1 MSDWF
6 REHYKHSPLSQ
17 VKRRRSE
24 LRLQLEE
31 AADEMNSLLTFHR
44 TRISQMLIEAY
55 DVWGLPVVNRPGSR
69 KKPAAVSIPEILM
82 EKAQGDCS
90 AMATSLQQ
98 LVQYF
103 QAQRLFTLLIAEG
116 SQLHDVIYED
126 RDWDCEETGAYWHRT
141 ALCLIL
147 LRFFNGPES
156 GCDQHTAGQVLL
168 YLEQDLNLPIRAV
181 QSLQRRLK
189 HGELEADSTL
199 TRMLLFADDQQSESA
214 SAPSSSS
221 R

>member
-1 MSDWF
+1 MCLIGSMTTINLL
-6 REHYKHSPLSQ
+6 PLSQ

-31 AADEMNSLLTFHR
+31 AADEMNSLLAFHR
-44 TRISQMLIEAY
+44 TRISQMLVEAY
-55 DVWGLPVVNRPGSR
+55 DAWGLPVVNGPGSR
-69 KKPAAVSIPEILM
+69 KKPAVSIPEILM
-82 EKAQGDCS
+82 EKAQGNCS
-90 AMATSLQQ
+90 AMATPLQQ

-103 QAQRLFTLLIAEG
+103 QAQRLSTLLIAEG

-126 RDWDCEETGAYWHRT
+126 RDWDCEEAGAYWHRT
-141 ALCLIL
+141 ALCLVL

-156 GCDQHTAGQVLL
+156 GCGQQTAGQVLL
-168 YLEQDLNLPIRAV
+168 YLEQDLSLPIRAV

-189 HGELEADSTL
+189 HGELEADSAL
-199 TRMLLFADDQQSESA
+199 ARMLFFADDQQSESA